1 MRIFQLV
8 ALSATG
14 ILLSGCLKVP
24 DATDSVSVSPEP
36 SFCST
41 VTSYSGNTTT
51 VTATATYQ
59 YRALVFVPSAGLSAS
74 GTTANIPGAE
84 VQVLNSAGA
93 VIQCGTTAANGS
105 ISIVI
110 PRTAGNYTLK
120 VLSRADSALFRGRV
134 LNSPIDNRPYSVST
148 SFSLLSSD
156 VSKAVTLP
164 AAPYNGTLEGGAFFI
179 LDQLYKAATYLK
191 ANTGVCTGCTAVTDI
206 PSIPVFW
213 SPGLSPAAYFDQP
226 NEAVSFYLKAPNS
239 YLQRGLYIMGGQAG
253 VIDCADTDHFD
264 SSVILHE
271 YGHYLEDQFS
281 GSESPGGSHN
291 GNFIIDPRLAWSE
304 GWANYVQSEIL
315 GSNYYYDT
323 VGNKSCGTPSNSY
336 LAIALNLNTPQN
348 HQDKMPQTYSADGV
362 NYASTP
368 YFFPTLVDVVTGEGV
383 FREVSVSRVLKD
395 FTAQLGF
402 SEIWEIFSGTVNGLK
417 NSSIRFRNIGTFNE
431 KLRAYLDIN
440 ENSEL
445 PSFDASVSGE
455 YQVANRTM
463 YAQPLTVQSSSCTFD
478 MTPVR
483 NIGNGESYF
492 GHLERSSDFYEFNY
506 TGGSLTLTMKYQA
519 VSGTGTAPYDLD
531 MYIYNADHTL
541 LDKSTM
547 TGYSETSNLVGNVG
561 SETVVM
567 TGKPTGKY
575 LIQIRAFTEGGTPYE
590 PTRYYIRTQT
600 GDGVRLC
607 P

>member
-8 ALSATG
+8 ALFATG

-59 YRALVFVPSAGLSAS
+59 YRAVTGSGLAAT
-74 GTTANIPGAE
+74 GTTANIRGAE

-164 AAPYNGTLEGGAFFI
+164 AAPYNGTLEGGAFNI
-179 LDQLYKAATYLK
+179 LDQLYNAAVYLK
-191 ANTGVCTGCTAVTDI
+191 ANTGSCTDCIAVTDI

-226 NEAVSFYLKAPNS
+226 NEAVSFYLKSPNS

-253 VIDCADTDHFD
+253 AIDCADTDHFD
-264 SSVILHE
+264 NSVILHE

-304 GWANYVQSEIL
+304 GWANFVQGAIL
-315 GSNYYYDT
+315 SAGNYRDT
-323 VGNKSCGTPSNSY
+323 VGNPSCSGGHS
-336 LAIALNLNTPQN
+336 LAIDLNLATSANSVLAN
-348 HQDKMPQTYSADGV
+348 FQDRMPQTYSGYTG
-362 NYASTP
+362 NP
-368 YFFPTLVDVVTGEGV
+368 YYFPNDIVTGEGV
-383 FREVSVSRVLKD
+383 FREVSVSRALWD

-402 SEIWEIFSGTVNGLK
+402 NEIWEIFSGTVNGLK
-417 NSSIRFRNIGTFNE
+417 NSSTRFRNIGTYNE
-431 KLRAYLDIN
+431 KLRAYLDTY

-445 PSFDASVSGE
+445 ASFDALVSGE

-561 SETVVM
+561 TETVVM

>member
-8 ALSATG
+8 ALFATG

-36 SFCST
+36 SFCAT

-59 YRALVFVPSAGLSAS
+59 YRAVTGSGLDAS
-74 GTTANIPGAE
+74 GTTANIRGAE
-84 VQVLNSAGA
+84 VQVLNSAGSI
-93 VIQCGTTAANGS
+93 IQCGTTGTNGA
-105 ISIVI
+105 ISVII
-110 PRTAGNYTLK
+110 PRTAGSYTLR
-120 VLSRADSALFRGRV
+120 VLSRADSSLFRGRV
-134 LNSPIDNRPYSVST
+134 LNSPIENRPYSVSA

-164 AAPYNGTLEGGAFFI
+164 AAPYNGTLEGGAFNI
-179 LDQLYKAATYLK
+179 LDQLYKAATYIK
-191 ANTGVCTGCTAVTDI
+191 ANTGDCAGCTAVTDI
-206 PSIPVFW
+206 PGIPVFW

-253 VIDCADTDHFD
+253 AIDCADTDHFD
-264 SSVILHE
+264 NSVILHE

-304 GWANYVQSEIL
+304 GWANFVQGAIL
-315 GSNYYYDT
+315 SAGNYRDT
-323 VGNKSCGTPSNSY
+323 VGNPSCSGGHS
-336 LAIALNLNTPQN
+336 LAIDLNLATSANSVLAN
-348 HQDKMPQTYSADGV
+348 FQDRMPQTYSGYTG
-362 NYASTP
+362 NP
-368 YFFPTLVDVVTGEGV
+368 YYFPNDIVTGEGV
-383 FREVSVSRVLKD
+383 FREVSVARALWD
-395 FTAQLGF
+395 FTTQLEF
-402 SEIWEIFSGTVNGLK
+402 DEIWEVFSGTVNGLK

-519 VSGTGTAPYDLD
+519 VAGTGIAPYDLD

-547 TGYSETSNLVGNVG
+547 TGYSETSSLVGNVG
-561 SETVVM
+561 TETVVM

-600 GDGVRLC
+600 DDGVRLC